1 MWPTAFVG
9 VMPRCLESINV
20 AALSKMIIRS
30 GLSGMRFFLRLRF
43 QLIIPHCVQ
52 GGARVIAC
60 PLFLVAADSA
70 AFMIVPWLFT

>member
-43 QLIIPHCVQ
+43 QLIIPHWSRE
-52 GGARVIAC
+52 GAGNAC
-60 PLFLVAADSA
+60 PCF
-70 AFMIVPWLFT
+70 WLLLTLRRS